1 MSENEAGKSDQ
12 RINPAQIKT
21 VLALPGPRR
30 YEHFVKVI
38 CDWQKVWSLFKDG
51 WALAATDDGRSVFPL
66 WPAKE
71 YAELC
76 AIDEWAGYESRSF
89 SLDDLLDDLLPKLK
103 QDNMLPGVFY
113 TPGDK
118 GMTPEID
125 ALTSDIKIELH
136 NYL

>member
-1 MSENEAGKSDQ
+1 MTENEKSKSDPK
-12 RINPAQIKT
+12 INPAQMKA
-21 VLALPGPRR
+21 VLALPGSER
-30 YEHFVKVI
+30 YEHFIKVV
-38 CDWQKVWSLFKDG
+38 CDWQKVWGLYKDG
-51 WALAATDDGRSVFPL
+51 WALAATDDGRGVFPL
-66 WPAKE
+66 WPASE

-89 SLDDLLDDLLPKLK
+89 SLNDLLDDLLPKLK

-113 TPGDK
+113 TPGNK

-125 ALTSDIKIELH
+125 ELTSNIGDELK